1 MNTLRLVVVGLF
13 ISILIA
19 CGSDSGSDS
28 SSDTGNETSNDSGKN
43 QGAIPG
49 YQLQALDKA
58 KNTENIL
65 LESEQKRKKQMEEQ
79 GL

>member
-1 MNTLRLVVVGLF
+1 MNILRLVLVGLF

-19 CGSDSGSDS
+19 CGSDSGSD
-28 SSDTGNETSNDSGKN
+28 TGKK

-49 YQLQALDKA
+49 HQLKALDKA
-58 KNTENIL
+58 KNIENIL
-65 LESEQKRKKQMEEQ
+65 LESEQKRKKEMEEQ

>member
-1 MNTLRLVVVGLF
+1 MNILRLVVVGLF

-19 CGSDSGSDS
+19 CGSESGNDS
-28 SSDTGNETSNDSGKN
+28 SSENVNDTEKK
-43 QGAIPG
+43 QGAIPEH
-49 YQLQALDKA
+49 QLKALDKA

-65 LESEQKRKKQMEEQ
+65 LESEQKRKKEMEEQ

>member
-1 MNTLRLVVVGLF
+1 MNILRLVVVGLF

-19 CGSDSGSDS
+19 CGSESGNDS
-28 SSDTGNETSNDSGKN
+28 SSENGNDTEKK
-43 QGAIPG
+43 QGAIPEH
-49 YQLQALDKA
+49 QLKALDKA

-65 LESEQKRKKQMEEQ
+65 LESEQKRKKEMEEQ

>member
-19 CGSDSGSDS
+19 CGSDSNSEKG
-28 SSDTGNETSNDSGKN
+28 TDSGKK
-43 QGAIPG
+43 QGAIPKH
-49 YQLQALDKA
+49 QMKALDDA
-58 KNTENIL
+58 KNTEKLL

-79 GL
+79 SL

>member
-1 MNTLRLVVVGLF
+1 MNILRLVVVGLF

-19 CGSDSGSDS
+19 CGSESGNNSSSGSNS
-28 SSDTGNETSNDSGKN
+28 EKGNDTEKK
-43 QGAIPG
+43 QGAIPEH
-49 YQLQALDKA
+49 QLKALDKA

-65 LESEQKRKKQMEEQ
+65 LESEQKRKKEMEEQ